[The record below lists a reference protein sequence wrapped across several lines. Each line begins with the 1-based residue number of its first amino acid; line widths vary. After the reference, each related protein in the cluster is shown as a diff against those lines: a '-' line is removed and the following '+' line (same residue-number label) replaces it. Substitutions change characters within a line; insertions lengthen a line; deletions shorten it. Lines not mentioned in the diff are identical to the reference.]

1 MIPDSNTTGLLKNIL
16 IRYSGWGFIILSLL
30 FVAILLVRA
39 YMRVGEVERD
49 NIVKQIN
56 LNLEN
61 GVQIRFKLN
70 EEEGKPEILTSDNY
84 SVFNIGA
91 KDSIL
96 TVDSV
101 SYPLW
106 DQVFNYSIDRRKKIF
121 YYTVSTSEDKLMRSF
136 ILEQVVRL
144 INKNTA
150 EIEYHFVWS
159 APVQVKQDVKE
170 VILSLAHFNSGL
182 GGLGEEGNK
191 IKGQTQIVAR
201 RAPNPNVPLS
211 YVPFEVSLSET
222 LVNKNLNF
230 LKKETADLAE
240 PKPGFMTTY
249 KISNPERGKRTF
261 LARETVKL
269 GNPFP

>member
-1 MIPDSNTTGLLKNIL
+1 MTIFLKNLL

-49 NIVKQIN
+49 NIVKQVN

-61 GVQIRFKLN
+61 GVQVRFKLN
-70 EEEGKPEILTSDNY
+70 EEEGKPEILTPDNY
-84 SVFNIGA
+84 PVFNIGA
-91 KDSIL
+91 KDSVLI
-96 TVDSV
+96 VDGV

-106 DQVFNYSIDRRKKIF
+106 DQVFNYSVDRRKKIF
-121 YYTVSTSEDKLMRSF
+121 FYSVSTPQDKLMRSF

-144 INKNTA
+144 RDKETA
-150 EIEYHFVWS
+150 QIEYYLVWG
-159 APVQVKQDVKE
+159 APVQVKQEVKE
-170 VILSLAHFNSGL
+170 VLLTLAHFNAGL

-191 IKGQTQIVAR
+191 IIGQTQIVAR

-222 LVNKNLNF
+222 LVNKNLKF
-230 LKKETADLAE
+230 VKEETANLSE
-240 PKPGFMTTY
+240 PKSGFLTTY
-249 KISNPERGKRTF
+249 KITNPQRGKRTF

-269 GNPFP
+269 GNSFP